1 VITLST
7 ELSEQ
12 KPTGFWKVKLLGALV
27 AGSSLVALVSA
38 DLNASIA
45 PILED
50 VSLLF
55 PDIVALVTAA
65 IPIIIL
71 LAIVGFL
78 VGLFDSILGKIRL

>member
-7 ELSEQ
+7 ELSES
-12 KPTGFWKVKLLGALV
+12 KPMGFWKVKVLGALV

-45 PILED
+45 PILSD
-50 VSLLF
+50 VALLF
-55 PDIVALVTAA
+55 PDIVTLVTAA

>member
-1 VITLST
+1 MITLST